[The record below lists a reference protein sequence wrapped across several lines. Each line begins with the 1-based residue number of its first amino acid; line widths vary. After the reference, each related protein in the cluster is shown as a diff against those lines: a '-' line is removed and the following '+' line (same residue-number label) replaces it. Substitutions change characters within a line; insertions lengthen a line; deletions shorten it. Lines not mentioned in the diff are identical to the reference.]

1 MKELCR
7 GELAENLFIKL
18 RGQMSDGVS
27 LMANGDRVFGAL
39 IFIICVIVGVG
50 YFVAFFFTETLV
62 DIGIVRDIATLKYWL
77 MIMPVLIA
85 LAALLAIGAW
95 IGWTMIIASSLERKR
110 EYEAEVDRE
119 IWEVTD

>member
-1 MKELCR
+1 
-7 GELAENLFIKL
+7 
-18 RGQMSDGVS
+18 MSDGVS

-62 DIGIVRDIATLKYWL
+62 DIGIVRDITTLKYWL

-110 EYEAEVDRE
+110 EYEAEVNRE